1 MVSVGR
7 REDALVHRIGYG
19 LWDDSDIQRS
29 DDDISPSVCIEVASF
44 GSLTIYAIIEISLPP
59 QDPQFRAVAHPR
71 STSLREA
78 KTMGAR
84 WLNPKPAFARF
95 CHKLTT
101 CELGIGSS

>member
-59 QDPQFRAVAHPR
+59 QDPQFRAVAHPSFNFLTR
-71 STSLREA
+71 GQNDGREVA
-78 KTMGAR
+78 K
-84 WLNPKPAFARF
+84 
-95 CHKLTT
+95 
-101 CELGIGSS
+101 S